1 MKREAEAKAAQ
12 VAKLELEVEEK
23 DAIIKEAKAAQEK
36 IDGKDARII
45 DKIKNVI
52 KAGRQEEEVFRREE
66 GVRVAD
72 LEKEVV
78 VIIEKLEQE
87 IDEKDAII
95 DKMKKEAEA
104 QLDKLEQEA
113 RANKEKIKEKEA
125 IINELLNL

>member
-1 MKREAEAKAAQ
+1 MEQEID
-12 VAKLELEVEEK
+12 EK

-36 IDGKDARII
+36 I
-45 DKIKNVI
+45 KNVI
-52 KAGRQEEEVFRREE
+52 KAGRQEE

-78 VIIEKLEQE
+78 VIIEELEQE

>member
-1 MKREAEAKAAQ
+1 MKRESEAKAAQ
-12 VAKLELEVEEK
+12 VAKLELEVEKK

-36 IDGKDARII
+36 I
-45 DKIKNVI
+45 KNVI
-52 KAGRQEEEVFRREE
+52 KAGRQEE

-78 VIIEKLEQE
+78 VIIEELEQE

-113 RANKEKIKEKEA
+113 RAIKEKDA
-125 IINELLNL
+125 IINELLDL

>member
-1 MKREAEAKAAQ
+1 MKRESEAKAAQ
-12 VAKLELEVEEK
+12 VAKLELEVEKK

-52 KAGRQEEEVFRREE
+52 KAGRQEE

-78 VIIEKLEQE
+78 VIIEELEQE

-113 RANKEKIKEKEA
+113 RAIKEKDA
-125 IINELLNL
+125 IINELLDL

>member
-1 MKREAEAKAAQ
+1 M
-12 VAKLELEVEEK
+12 
-23 DAIIKEAKAAQEK
+23 
-36 IDGKDARII
+36 
-45 DKIKNVI
+45 
-52 KAGRQEEEVFRREE
+52 
-66 GVRVAD
+66 
-72 LEKEVV
+72 EKEVV

-113 RANKEKIKEKEA
+113 RANKEKIEEKES